1 MLKKSQHT
9 VSVVEDFEDKRLDLY
24 NGLTNINSNKVANT
38 VNPFT
43 TMCNQ
48 NIINIITRL
57 AGMPMG
63 IQLIEFKS
71 YEKNEFIP
79 EYIGALTLEKFKE
92 LLINNDPVV
101 FDKQEADD
109 IQKYFESINL
119 NNNAIFNIE
128 FISSKGL
135 MKLVKKTVK
144 KKKDNI
150 LIPYFNEKTASV
162 FEKSEDLI
170 ISGDNHVVFEDN
182 DNTYLKINHY
192 TQLGLQV
199 YTTINPEE
207 NKVTPAV
214 IVEDMNGNVL
224 EVHCYYKNKYI
235 EKDILN
241 ELKPNIL
248 KEDFRS
254 ANYFTARDIEFLD
267 MLNI

>member
-1 MLKKSQHT
+1 MLNKSRHT
-9 VSVVEDFEDKRLDLY
+9 VSVVEAFKDKRLDL
-24 NGLTNINSNKVANT
+24 NNSLTNINSNKFANT

-43 TMCNQ
+43 TVCNQ
-48 NIINIITRL
+48 NIIGVITRL
-57 AGMPMG
+57 VGMQKG

-92 LLINNDPVV
+92 LLINNKPVV
-101 FDKQEADD
+101 FDKQEADV
-109 IQKYFESINL
+109 IQQYLENINL
-119 NNNAIFNIE
+119 NNRIIFNMK

-150 LIPYFNEKTASV
+150 LIPYFNEKIASV
-162 FEKSEDLI
+162 FEKSEDLV

-192 TQLGLQV
+192 SQLGLQI
-199 YTTINPEE
+199 YTTINPDE

-214 IVEDMNGNVL
+214 IVEDMNGNSL
-224 EVHCYYKNKYI
+224 EVHCYYKNTYI

-241 ELKPNIL
+241 EFKPNIL

-254 ANYFTARDIEFLD
+254 ANYFTARDIEFLN
-267 MLNI
+267 MILI